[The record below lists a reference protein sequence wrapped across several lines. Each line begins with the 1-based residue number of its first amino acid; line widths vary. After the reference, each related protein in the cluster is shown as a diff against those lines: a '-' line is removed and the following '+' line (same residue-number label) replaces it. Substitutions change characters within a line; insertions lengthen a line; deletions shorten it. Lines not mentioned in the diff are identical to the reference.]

1 MSTRVVSTGLIA
13 ALLCGSCAVEA
24 PPPRSVGAADTFQ
37 EVAAA
42 PAAYR
47 DEGATGM
54 ARPAPRQEQLPIGS
68 MWAQQKRIRSGDLR
82 IEVGDVEQ
90 ALARADTL
98 ARERGAIVADLQAA
112 RTERGR
118 WTARLVIRVP
128 ADRFSEM
135 MESLQ
140 TLGEVQHEAATTEDV
155 TRAYADLEIRLAVKE
170 RTAARL
176 QRLLTDRTGRLSD
189 VLEVERELGRVIS
202 EIEQMKG
209 ERRYYDARIAVSS
222 ITVALM
228 EPAAVLVAGSTAPIA
243 QAFRRSIQVLSTS
256 ASWLVYLVTFLAP
269 WAAVAGAGWGT
280 VRIVRRRRS
289 AAAR

>member
-1 MSTRVVSTGLIA
+1 
-13 ALLCGSCAVEA
+13 
-24 PPPRSVGAADTFQ
+24 
-37 EVAAA
+37 
-42 PAAYR
+42 
-47 DEGATGM
+47 
-54 ARPAPRQEQLPIGS
+54 